1 MLLAK
6 SAVVCFC
13 LALSA
18 GPAVAQS
25 HSQLPAP
32 AARYPYAFTNF
43 VWWSDADLRA
53 ELKRRIPGLGPEIA
67 PDSREESRIRT
78 VLELLL
84 KQKGIQ
90 TEVQSMEPSTH
101 VYYGARDPNAPPPSI
116 QFSILAPPEIVVESL
131 VIENG
136 PPEVREGLSQEAN
149 SLQGRPYATTSFWL
163 IKEKAKD
170 ALQGVGYLTA
180 NVEIAPGQPKKVGE
194 RYVVKVIASITS
206 GPKFH
211 VANVSGDG
219 GPLLQG
225 RDLSLYFALKA
236 GDVATS
242 NAFGRLVNSLRSVY
256 WHAGYADVAFEGP
269 PVIDIAHALAS
280 YQLKVIPGPVYHVR
294 SIEIEGLAPEQKEV
308 ARRMFGLKTGDV
320 YDQLSITKTSE
331 EVSRE
336 APSLKGYGFSYNEHA
351 DKQSHVV
358 DLTLKFYKE

>member
-1 MLLAK
+1 MSLAK
-6 SAVVCFC
+6 SIVVSLCV
-13 LALSA
+13 ALSA
-18 GPAVAQS
+18 STSITQS
-25 HSQLPAP
+25 HSQVPAS
-32 AARYPYAFTNF
+32 AARYPYALTNF

-90 TEVQSMEPSTH
+90 ANVQSVEPSTQ
-101 VYYGARDPNAPPPSI
+101 VSYGARDPNAPPPSI
-116 QFSILAPPEIVVESL
+116 QFSILAPPEIVIESL

-136 PPEVREGLSQEAN
+136 PPDVMEGLSQEAN
-149 SLQGRPYATTSFWL
+149 SLQGRPYATTGFWL
-163 IKEKAKD
+163 IKEQAKD
-170 ALQGVGYLTA
+170 ALHGLGYLTA
-180 NVEIAPGQPKKVGE
+180 NVNIAPGQPKKDGE
-194 RYVVKVIASITS
+194 RYVVKVIASVTS

-225 RDLSLYFALKA
+225 RDLSPYFALKA

-242 NAFGRLVNSLRSVY
+242 NAFGRLVNLLRSVY
-256 WHAGYADVAFEGP
+256 WHAGYTDVAFEGP
-269 PVIDIAHALAS
+269 PVLDTAHALAS

-294 SIEIEGLAPEQKEV
+294 RIEIEGLAPEQKEV
-308 ARRMFGLKTGDV
+308 AGRMFGLKAGDV
-320 YDQLSITKTSE
+320 YDQLAISKTSE
-331 EVSRE
+331 EVSKE
-336 APSLKGYGFSYNEHA
+336 APSLKGYGFSYNQRA

-358 DLTLKFYKE
+358 DLTFKFYKE

>member
-1 MLLAK
+1 MSLIRP
-6 SAVVCFC
+6 SVVCFC
-13 LALSA
+13 VALSA
-18 GPAVAQS
+18 VTAIAQS
-25 HSQLPAP
+25 RSQVPAP
-32 AARYPYAFTNF
+32 AAQYPYAFTNF

-53 ELKRRIPGLGPEIA
+53 ELTRRIPGLGLEIA
-67 PDSREESRIRT
+67 PDSREESRMRT

-90 TEVQSMEPSTH
+90 THVQSLEPSTQ
-101 VYYGARDPNAPPPSI
+101 VYYGARDPDAPPPSI
-116 QFSILAPPEIVVESL
+116 QFSILAPPEIVIESL

-136 PPEVREGLSQEAN
+136 PPEVMEGLSQEAN

-163 IKEKAKD
+163 IREKARD

-180 NVEIAPGQPKKVGE
+180 NVEVAPGKPKKEGE

-225 RDLSLYFALKA
+225 RDLSPYFALKP

-242 NAFGRLVNSLRSVY
+242 NAFGRLIGSLNSIY
-256 WHAGYADVAFEGP
+256 WHAGYADVAFEGS
-269 PVIDIAHALAS
+269 PVLDTAHSLAS

-308 ARRMFGLKTGDV
+308 ATNVRSKGRRRL
-320 YDQLSITKTSE
+320 
-331 EVSRE
+331 
-336 APSLKGYGFSYNEHA
+336 
-351 DKQSHVV
+351 
-358 DLTLKFYKE
+358 